1 MKLMKIILAAIL
13 LLVLTASAQ
22 TTRQLTLD
30 QAIQI
35 AIDNNPLVK
44 AKAADVKSAES
55 KITQARSYEVP
66 AINLMSQYFYA
77 NNLPGMFLQGPNQI
91 PVMTS
96 TGPVSGEYVTTRPM
110 APFADE
116 NRDVFTTDIN
126 LVYPIY
132 TGGKIAKANENA
144 GMLKDAA
151 ISNLNQQKDE
161 LVLNV
166 TTAFDNV
173 LLLKKVIEVNQ
184 QALAQ
189 FEAHLDLAK
198 KAYANGVKSE
208 FDVLTFESKV
218 EELKARLVDLQGK
231 LDLAESGLKSLLAL
245 PIDSD
250 IDCAGELEYSD
261 TLNAWAGQDIYSEAI
276 AHNYQLNTLRIKK
289 DMLENLK
296 TITSAEMKPTIF
308 LFGNYHVYHGMDFP
322 PYDNAWR
329 NGLAAGIGL
338 SMPIFNGNLTKG
350 KIEEINASED
360 MVDDYTEGMTIK
372 LRFDIKNV
380 LITIENLRA
389 ELSAE
394 ETHLA
399 VAKKAHE
406 IAKVSYENGIITP
419 VELNDSEVQVA
430 AIQTSILNYGKDILL
445 AYAQLNYLESN
456 NNGK

>member
-1 MKLMKIILAAIL
+1 MKLIKIISAIIL
-13 LLVLTASAQ
+13 LLALTASAQ
-22 TTRQLTLD
+22 ETRQLTLD
-30 QAIQI
+30 QAIKI
-35 AIDNNPLVK
+35 ALDNNPLVK
-44 AKAADVKSAES
+44 AKTAGVKSAES
-55 KITQARSYEVP
+55 QMTQARSYEVP
-66 AINLMSQYFYA
+66 AVNLMTQYFYA
-77 NNLPGMFLQGPNQI
+77 NNLPGMFLQGANQI
-91 PVMTS
+91 PVMTP
-96 TGPVSGEYVTTRPM
+96 TGPVSGEYVVTRPM
-110 APFADE
+110 APYADE

-151 ISNLNQQKDE
+151 ISDLNQQKDE

-173 LLLKKVIEVNQ
+173 LLLKQVIEVNR

-189 FEAHLDLAK
+189 FETHLELAK
-198 KAYANGVKSE
+198 TAYENGVRSE

-218 EELKARLVDLQGK
+218 DEFKANLVDLEGK
-231 LDLAESGLKSLLAL
+231 LDLAASGLKSLLAI
-245 PIDSD
+245 PIDAN
-250 IDCAGELEYSD
+250 IDCTGELDYSD
-261 TLNAWAGQDIYSEAI
+261 TLNAQDSLNIYSGAI
-276 AHNYQLNTLRIKK
+276 ARNYQLNTMRIKK

-329 NGLAAGIGL
+329 NGLAGGIGL

-350 KIEEINASED
+350 KLEEVDASEN
-360 MVDDYTEGMTIK
+360 MLDDYTEGMTIK

-380 LITIENLRA
+380 LITVKNLRA
-389 ELSAE
+389 KLNAE
-394 ETHLA
+394 EVHLG

-430 AIQTSILNYGKDILL
+430 AIQTSILNYQKDILL

-456 NNGK
+456 NNIK